1 MRLTSRA
8 RRFGDASVLGVE
20 ARRVVSRE
28 VESRRVEVEPSVRP
42 DERREVEPVVR
53 EVERVEVAILF
64 PFLPTEGRL
73 V

>member
-8 RRFGDASVLGVE
+8 RRLGDASVRGVD
-20 ARRVVSRE
+20 A
-28 VESRRVEVEPSVRP
+28 RRVEVEPREEV
-42 DERREVEPVVR
+42 RREVEPVVR

-64 PFLPTEGRL
+64 PFLPTVGRL

>member
-1 MRLTSRA
+1 
-8 RRFGDASVLGVE
+8 
-20 ARRVVSRE
+20 
-28 VESRRVEVEPSVRP
+28 
-42 DERREVEPVVR
+42 VVR